1 MKYYKVGDYS
11 KERTIEVKQ
20 MVNSNRMINGK
31 LPLELVVIADNLG
44 YTLVCKDIDSIELE
58 TELRYIFQLD

>member
-20 MVNSNRMINGK
+20 MVNSNRMITGK
-31 LPLELVVIADNLG
+31 LPLELVVIADSLG
-44 YTLVCKDIDSIELE
+44 YALVCKDTDSTELE

>member
-1 MKYYKVGDYS
+1 MRYYKVGDYS
-11 KERTIEVKQ
+11 KERTTEVMQ

-31 LPLELVVIADNLG
+31 LPLELAVIADTLG
-44 YTLVCKDIDSIELE
+44 YTLVCHDIDSIELE